1 MQVDAVIHRQSI
13 VHSLVEFHDG
23 AMLAQLGTPDMKL
36 PIRYAMTYPNRAVSP
51 AEPLDLLKCPPLT
64 FAEPDEEVFR
74 CLKIAK
80 QCAAVGNVYCAAMN
94 GANEEAVAAFLRD
107 EIGICAIPDLI
118 EAALDKTETGISA
131 AAFGYSGS
139 RPRARARSCASAYI
153 EHLIE
158 ETMVYILIAILI
170 FGVLIA
176 VHEFGHFL
184 AAKACGVRV
193 NEFSI
198 GMGPQ
203 LFHKTKGD
211 TEYSLRLLPIGGYC
225 AMEGEDEDSD
235 DDRALGRQ
243 VWWKK
248 FIIFVAGAFMNFL
261 TGLIIVIC
269 LYAGAQAFYTTEIVE
284 LNPDFP
290 QQGEDGL
297 MPGDTIY
304 AINGERIYLKSD
316 VSLIMGLGDTGTI
329 DMTVLRDGKK
339 LDRTLTR
346 QVYTDENGK
355 EYEAYGF
362 TYGGIVEATPLLRL
376 QYSWYQTMDYVRIVR
391 LSLQMLL
398 SGAAGVNDLSGPVG
412 IVSTIT
418 EVGKETEAEAGFGAA
433 LESILYFAAMIAV
446 NLAVMNLLPLPALD
460 GGHVLFLL
468 VNGIAV
474 ALFKKEIPSKYLNV
488 INGIGFA
495 LLMALMLFVTFHDI
509 VKLL

>member
-1 MQVDAVIHRQSI
+1 
-13 VHSLVEFHDG
+13 
-23 AMLAQLGTPDMKL
+23 
-36 PIRYAMTYPNRAVSP
+36 
-51 AEPLDLLKCPPLT
+51 
-64 FAEPDEEVFR
+64 
-74 CLKIAK
+74 
-80 QCAAVGNVYCAAMN
+80 
-94 GANEEAVAAFLRD
+94 
-107 EIGICAIPDLI
+107 
-118 EAALDKTETGISA
+118 
-131 AAFGYSGS
+131 
-139 RPRARARSCASAYI
+139 
-153 EHLIE
+153 
-158 ETMVYILIAILI
+158 MVYILIAILI

-316 VSLIMGLGDTGTI
+316 VSLIVGLGDTGTI

-339 LDRTLTR
+339 FDGTLTR

-418 EVGKETEAEAGFGAA
+418 DVGEQSDSALAA
-433 LESILYFAAMIAV
+433 VENIAYFAALIAV

-460 GGHVLFLL
+460 GGRIFFLL
-468 VNGIAV
+468 VDAV
-474 ALFKKEIPSKYLNV
+474 SMALFKRKVPEKYQAA
-488 INGIGFA
+488 INTAGFV
-495 LLMALMLFVTFHDI
+495 LLMGFMLLVTLHDVFKL
-509 VKLL
+509 VK

>member
-1 MQVDAVIHRQSI
+1 
-13 VHSLVEFHDG
+13 
-23 AMLAQLGTPDMKL
+23 
-36 PIRYAMTYPNRAVSP
+36 
-51 AEPLDLLKCPPLT
+51 
-64 FAEPDEEVFR
+64 
-74 CLKIAK
+74 
-80 QCAAVGNVYCAAMN
+80 
-94 GANEEAVAAFLRD
+94 
-107 EIGICAIPDLI
+107 
-118 EAALDKTETGISA
+118 
-131 AAFGYSGS
+131 
-139 RPRARARSCASAYI
+139 
-153 EHLIE
+153 
-158 ETMVYILIAILI
+158 MVYILIAILI

-304 AINGERIYLKSD
+304 AINGERVYLKSD

-339 LDRTLTR
+339 FDRTLTK

-398 SGAAGVNDLSGPVG
+398 SGAAGVNDSERPGRHRLDHHGGRQGDRGRGGLRRGTREHSLLRRDVRGEPRRDEPAAAARTRRRTRAVPARQRHRRGAFQKGNSVQISERHQRHRLCAFNGADAVRHVPRHCQAPVRRM
-412 IVSTIT
+412 
-418 EVGKETEAEAGFGAA
+418 
-433 LESILYFAAMIAV
+433 IL
-446 NLAVMNLLPLPALD
+446 
-460 GGHVLFLL
+460 
-468 VNGIAV
+468 
-474 ALFKKEIPSKYLNV
+474 
-488 INGIGFA
+488 
-495 LLMALMLFVTFHDI
+495 
-509 VKLL
+509 

>member
-1 MQVDAVIHRQSI
+1 
-13 VHSLVEFHDG
+13 
-23 AMLAQLGTPDMKL
+23 
-36 PIRYAMTYPNRAVSP
+36 
-51 AEPLDLLKCPPLT
+51 
-64 FAEPDEEVFR
+64 
-74 CLKIAK
+74 
-80 QCAAVGNVYCAAMN
+80 
-94 GANEEAVAAFLRD
+94 
-107 EIGICAIPDLI
+107 
-118 EAALDKTETGISA
+118 
-131 AAFGYSGS
+131 
-139 RPRARARSCASAYI
+139 
-153 EHLIE
+153 
-158 ETMVYILIAILI
+158 MVYILIAILI

-176 VHEFGHFL
+176 VHELGHFL

-211 TEYSLRLLPIGGYC
+211 TEYSLRLLPIGGFC
-225 AMEGEDEDSD
+225 AMEGEEEDSD
-235 DDRALGRQ
+235 DERALNRQ

-261 TGLIIVIC
+261 TGFLILVC
-269 LYAGAQAFYTTEIVE
+269 LYAGAHAFYTSEIVE
-284 LNPDFP
+284 LNPGFP
-290 QQGEDGL
+290 QQGEEGL
-297 MPGDTIY
+297 MPGDVIY
-304 AINGERIYLKSD
+304 AINGERVYLKSD
-316 VSLIMGLGDTGTI
+316 VSLIMSLRGDSGTLE
-329 DMTVLRDGKK
+329 MTVLRDGKK
-339 LDRTLTR
+339 LERTLTK
-346 QVYTDENGK
+346 QLYTDENGK

-362 TYGGIVEATPLLRL
+362 TYGGIVEATFFNKL

-433 LESILYFAAMIAV
+433 MENILYFAAMIEV

>member
-1 MQVDAVIHRQSI
+1 
-13 VHSLVEFHDG
+13 
-23 AMLAQLGTPDMKL
+23 
-36 PIRYAMTYPNRAVSP
+36 
-51 AEPLDLLKCPPLT
+51 
-64 FAEPDEEVFR
+64 
-74 CLKIAK
+74 
-80 QCAAVGNVYCAAMN
+80 
-94 GANEEAVAAFLRD
+94 
-107 EIGICAIPDLI
+107 
-118 EAALDKTETGISA
+118 
-131 AAFGYSGS
+131 
-139 RPRARARSCASAYI
+139 
-153 EHLIE
+153 
-158 ETMVYILIAILI
+158 MVYILIAILI

-346 QVYTDENGK
+346 QVYTDENGQ

-412 IVSTIT
+412 IVSTIS
-418 EVGKETEAEAGFGAA
+418 EVGNQAQTVRDG
-433 LESILYFAAMIAV
+433 LESVAYLGAFIAI
-446 NLAVMNLLPLPALD
+446 NLAVMNMLPLPALD
-460 GGHVLFLL
+460 GGRIFLLL
-468 VNGIAV
+468 VNTLFTAV
-474 ALFKKEIPSKYLNV
+474 TKKKIPAKYEAYIHAAGMVLLL
-488 INGIGFA
+488 GF
-495 LLMALMLFVTFHDI
+495 MAFVTFKDI
-509 VKLL
+509 WKLFT

>member
-1 MQVDAVIHRQSI
+1 
-13 VHSLVEFHDG
+13 
-23 AMLAQLGTPDMKL
+23 
-36 PIRYAMTYPNRAVSP
+36 
-51 AEPLDLLKCPPLT
+51 
-64 FAEPDEEVFR
+64 
-74 CLKIAK
+74 
-80 QCAAVGNVYCAAMN
+80 
-94 GANEEAVAAFLRD
+94 
-107 EIGICAIPDLI
+107 
-118 EAALDKTETGISA
+118 
-131 AAFGYSGS
+131 
-139 RPRARARSCASAYI
+139 
-153 EHLIE
+153 
-158 ETMVYILIAILI
+158 MVYILIAILI

-225 AMEGEDEDSD
+225 AMAGEDEDS
-235 DDRALGRQ
+235 
-243 VWWKK
+243 

-304 AINGERIYLKSD
+304 AINGERVYLKSD

-339 LDRTLTR
+339 FDRTLTK

-433 LESILYFAAMIAV
+433 LESILYFAAMFAV

-468 VNGIAV
+468 VNVIAV

>member
-1 MQVDAVIHRQSI
+1 MSVFITLLAALFVFSAVI
-13 VHSLVEFHDG
+13 
-23 AMLAQLGTPDMKL
+23 
-36 PIRYAMTYPNRAVSP
+36 
-51 AEPLDLLKCPPLT
+51 
-64 FAEPDEEVFR
+64 
-74 CLKIAK
+74 
-80 QCAAVGNVYCAAMN
+80 
-94 GANEEAVAAFLRD
+94 
-107 EIGICAIPDLI
+107 AI
-118 EAALDKTETGISA
+118 
-131 AAFGYSGS
+131 
-139 RPRARARSCASAYI
+139 
-153 EHLIE
+153 
-158 ETMVYILIAILI
+158 
-170 FGVLIA
+170 
-176 VHEFGHFL
+176 HEFGHF
-184 AAKACGVRV
+184 AVAKLCGIRV

-261 TGLIIVIC
+261 TGLLIIVC
-269 LYAGAQAFYTTEIVE
+269 LYAGAEGFYTAEIVE
-284 LNPDFP
+284 VNPDLP
-290 QQGEDGL
+290 QQGEEGL
-297 MPGDTIY
+297 LPGDVIY

-339 LDRTLTR
+339 FDRTLTK
-346 QVYTDENGK
+346 QVFTDENGK

-418 EVGKETEAEAGFGAA
+418 EVGKETEAKAGFGAA

-460 GGHVLFLL
+460 GGRIFFLLLNGVLF
-468 VNGIAV
+468 
-474 ALFKKEIPSKYLNV
+474 ALFRKKIPAKYEGYV
-488 INGIGFA
+488 HMIGMAGLLA
-495 LLMALMLFVTFHDI
+495 LSLVVTFSDI
-509 VKLL
+509 GKLFGI

>member
-1 MQVDAVIHRQSI
+1 
-13 VHSLVEFHDG
+13 
-23 AMLAQLGTPDMKL
+23 
-36 PIRYAMTYPNRAVSP
+36 
-51 AEPLDLLKCPPLT
+51 
-64 FAEPDEEVFR
+64 
-74 CLKIAK
+74 
-80 QCAAVGNVYCAAMN
+80 
-94 GANEEAVAAFLRD
+94 
-107 EIGICAIPDLI
+107 
-118 EAALDKTETGISA
+118 
-131 AAFGYSGS
+131 
-139 RPRARARSCASAYI
+139 
-153 EHLIE
+153 
-158 ETMVYILIAILI
+158 MVYILIAILI

-297 MPGDTIY
+297 MPGDMIY

-339 LDRTLTR
+339 FDRTLTK

-362 TYGGIVEATPLLRL
+362 TYGGIVKATPLLRL

-398 SGAAGVNDLSGPVG
+398 GGKVGIKDMSGPVG
-412 IVSTIT
+412 IVS
-418 EVGKETEAEAGFGAA
+418 EMSKVAA
-433 LESILYFAAMIAV
+433 ASDSKVTALLNMLYFGGFIAI
-446 NLAVMNLLPLPALD
+446 NLAVMNLLPIPALD
-460 GGHVLFLL
+460 GGRIVCLL
-468 VNGIAV
+468 ITVVVEAITKKKINPKYEGYLHGAGMILLLALMAIIMFKDV
-474 ALFKKEIPSKYLNV
+474 IFLFKR
-488 INGIGFA
+488 
-495 LLMALMLFVTFHDI
+495 
-509 VKLL
+509 

>member
-1 MQVDAVIHRQSI
+1 
-13 VHSLVEFHDG
+13 
-23 AMLAQLGTPDMKL
+23 
-36 PIRYAMTYPNRAVSP
+36 
-51 AEPLDLLKCPPLT
+51 
-64 FAEPDEEVFR
+64 
-74 CLKIAK
+74 
-80 QCAAVGNVYCAAMN
+80 
-94 GANEEAVAAFLRD
+94 
-107 EIGICAIPDLI
+107 
-118 EAALDKTETGISA
+118 
-131 AAFGYSGS
+131 
-139 RPRARARSCASAYI
+139 
-153 EHLIE
+153 
-158 ETMVYILIAILI
+158 MVYILIAILI

-176 VHEFGHFL
+176 VHELGHFL

-225 AMEGEDEDSD
+225 AMEGEEEDSD
-235 DDRALGRQ
+235 DERALNRQ

-248 FIIFVAGAFMNFL
+248 LIIFVAGAFMNFL
-261 TGLIIVIC
+261 PGRLIIVC
-269 LYAGAQAFYTTEIVE
+269 LYAGAHAFYTSEIVE
-284 LNPDFP
+284 LNPGFP
-290 QQGEDGL
+290 QQGEEGL
-297 MPGDTIY
+297 MPGDMIY
-304 AINGERIYLKSD
+304 AINGERVYLKSD
-316 VSLIMGLGDTGTI
+316 VSLIMSLRGDSGTLE
-329 DMTVLRDGKK
+329 MTVLRDGKK
-339 LDRTLTR
+339 LERTLTK

-362 TYGGIVEATPLLRL
+362 TYGGIVEATFFNKL
-376 QYSWYQTMDYVRIVR
+376 QYSWYQTIDYVRLVR
-391 LSLQMLL
+391 RSLQMLL

-474 ALFKKEIPSKYLNV
+474 ALFRKEIPSKYLNV

>member
-1 MQVDAVIHRQSI
+1 
-13 VHSLVEFHDG
+13 
-23 AMLAQLGTPDMKL
+23 
-36 PIRYAMTYPNRAVSP
+36 
-51 AEPLDLLKCPPLT
+51 
-64 FAEPDEEVFR
+64 
-74 CLKIAK
+74 
-80 QCAAVGNVYCAAMN
+80 
-94 GANEEAVAAFLRD
+94 
-107 EIGICAIPDLI
+107 
-118 EAALDKTETGISA
+118 
-131 AAFGYSGS
+131 
-139 RPRARARSCASAYI
+139 
-153 EHLIE
+153 
-158 ETMVYILIAILI
+158 MVYILIAILI

-304 AINGERIYLKSD
+304 AINGERVYLKSD

-339 LDRTLTR
+339 FDRTLTK

-433 LESILYFAAMIAV
+433 LEADGVVVKELV
-446 NLAVMNLLPLPALD
+446 DPLPTDRTFTLADTPELMQTMPSPWSRIWRRS
-460 GGHVLFLL
+460 LFLDSGVRYPARIWYEDL
-468 VNGIAV
+468 CT
-474 ALFKKEIPSKYLNV
+474 S
-488 INGIGFA
+488 
-495 LLMALMLFVTFHDI
+495 
-509 VKLL
+509 VKLLALAKSAAFVPDILYYYVDRTNSITRNTNTARNAELFTAFDNLLGWYRENGLFERYYNELSRLAVDHVLLAASVRVLRVDPQSELLDRFQDYVQTQFPDYMENPYLQTLSRSHKLILRLLRQRKYRTVRMLFAVKDKLG

>member
-1 MQVDAVIHRQSI
+1 
-13 VHSLVEFHDG
+13 
-23 AMLAQLGTPDMKL
+23 
-36 PIRYAMTYPNRAVSP
+36 
-51 AEPLDLLKCPPLT
+51 
-64 FAEPDEEVFR
+64 
-74 CLKIAK
+74 
-80 QCAAVGNVYCAAMN
+80 
-94 GANEEAVAAFLRD
+94 
-107 EIGICAIPDLI
+107 
-118 EAALDKTETGISA
+118 
-131 AAFGYSGS
+131 
-139 RPRARARSCASAYI
+139 
-153 EHLIE
+153 
-158 ETMVYILIAILI
+158 MVYILIAILI

-339 LDRTLTR
+339 FDRTLTK

-418 EVGKETEAEAGFGAA
+418 EVGKETEAEAGYGCNSVMATRLSLSLADYVVTEAGFGAA